1 MTTMSS
7 ISCGSII
14 KRQKN
19 GVASMRTCFSLT
31 KLDILILSI
40 INHIEY
46 LGIQEFAANALWA
59 LSMENE
65 LTNTIIELATI
76 KAAIEAL
83 QKHIENS
90 NIL

>member
-1 MTTMSS
+1 M
-7 ISCGSII
+7 
-14 KRQKN
+14 
-19 GVASMRTCFSLT
+19 
-31 KLDILILSI
+31 
-40 INHIEY
+40 NHIEY

-83 QKHIENS
+83 QKYIENS

>member
-1 MTTMSS
+1 
-7 ISCGSII
+7 
-14 KRQKN
+14 
-19 GVASMRTCFSLT
+19 MRTCFSLT